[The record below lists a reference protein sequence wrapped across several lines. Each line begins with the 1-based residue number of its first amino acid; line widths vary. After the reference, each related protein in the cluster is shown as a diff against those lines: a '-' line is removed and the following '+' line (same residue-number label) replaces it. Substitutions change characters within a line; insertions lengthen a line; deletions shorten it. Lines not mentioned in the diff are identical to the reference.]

1 MNQVLT
7 QDEINSL
14 LRGLSE
20 GEVDAPANQAPV
32 DTKASNAR
40 RFDLA
45 NQERIIR
52 GRMPTMEL
60 IHDRFARQFRNAIS
74 KFLGRTCFAN
84 VGAIETVKFGLFM
97 KKLPLPSSLHIFRM
111 PPMSGYAL
119 MVVSAPLVFGIIDS
133 LFGGSGQG
141 RVKIEGREYTPIEI
155 RLIGKVVLTALDVLK
170 DAWAPIHPVEFVYVR
185 SEFNPLAIAIVP
197 PTDVVIIVTI
207 EIELEQDSATLTLCT
222 PYSTIEPLR
231 SKLAT
236 GFQSTRLEVDTGVAK
251 RLETN
256 VLRTTAN
263 VSVQLAQG
271 TIKAKDLI
279 KLQKGDILSLESN
292 PSDEARILVEGSP
305 KFYGYVGSFRGNR
318 AVRITRSIPHRDLIN
333 LRNKEDRLLYGE

>member
-7 QDEINSL
+7 QEEINSL

-20 GEVDAPANQAPV
+20 GEIEENSVETANAGPQA
-32 DTKASNAR
+32 KK
-40 RFDLA
+40 FDLA

-60 IHDRFARQFRNAIS
+60 IHDRFARQFRTVLS

-84 VGAIETVKFGLFM
+84 VGGIEMVKFGLFM

-111 PPMSGYAL
+111 PPLSGYAL

-141 RVKIEGREYTPIEI
+141 RVKIEGREYTPIET
-155 RLIGKVVLTALDVLK
+155 RLIGKIVMQALDVLK
-170 DAWAPIHPVEFVYVR
+170 DAWAPIHPVDFVYVR

-207 EIELEQDSATLTLCT
+207 EVELEQESTTLTLCT
-222 PYSTIEPLR
+222 PISTIDPLR
-231 SKLAT
+231 SKLAA
-236 GFQSTRLEVDTGVAK
+236 GFQSTRLEVDSSVAK
-251 RLETN
+251 RMEVSVRQTVSN
-256 VLRTTAN
+256 M
-263 VSVQLAQG
+263 SVQLATG
-271 TIKAKDLI
+271 AIVTREFLELKVGDII
-279 KLQKGDILSLESN
+279 KLDTN
-292 PSDEARILVEGSP
+292 PSEEALLMVEGQP
-305 KFYGYVGSFRGNR
+305 KYYGYVGSYRGNR
-318 AVRITRSIPHRDLIN
+318 AIRITRPIPRRDLIN
-333 LRNKEDRLLYGE
+333 FRNKQELIKNGG

>member
-14 LRGLSE
+14 LQGLSD
-20 GEVDAPANQAPV
+20 GDVDDGDV
-32 DTKASNAR
+32 DVDDGQPDAQK
-40 RFDLA
+40 FDLA

-60 IHDRFARQFRNAIS
+60 IHDRFARQFRNS
-74 KFLGRTCFAN
+74 LSQFLGRTCFAN
-84 VGAIETVKFGLFM
+84 VGGIEMIKFGLFM

-119 MVVSAPLVFGIIDS
+119 MVVSSPMVFGIVDS

-141 RVKIEGREYTPIEI
+141 RVKIEGREYTPIEN
-155 RLIGKVVLTALDVLK
+155 RLIGKVVMMALDVLR
-170 DAWAPIHPVEFVYVR
+170 DAWAPIHPVDFVYVR

-207 EIELEQDSATLTLCT
+207 EVELESESTTLTLCT

-236 GFQSTRLEVDTGVAK
+236 GFQSTRLEEDSGLRK
-251 RLETN
+251 RMQVN
-256 VLRTTAN
+256 VERTMAN
-263 VSVQLAQG
+263 MSVQLAEG
-271 TIKAKDLI
+271 SIKAKQLVEM
-279 KLQKGDILSLESN
+279 QAGDVMTLDTN
-292 PSDEARILVEGSP
+292 PTDEAMVMVEGEP
-305 KFYGYVGSFRGNR
+305 KYYSYVGSYRGNR
-318 AVRITRSIPHRDLIN
+318 AARITRPIPEQDLIN
-333 LRNKEDRLLYGE
+333 YRNRQEVLKNGG

>member
-7 QDEINSL
+7 QEEINSL

-20 GEVDAPANQAPV
+20 GDIEENSVESVQQGPAA
-32 DTKASNAR
+32 KK
-40 RFDLA
+40 FDLA

-60 IHDRFARQFRNAIS
+60 IHDRFARQFRTTLS

-84 VGAIETVKFGLFM
+84 VGGIEMVKFGLFM

-111 PPMSGYAL
+111 PPLSGYAL

-141 RVKIEGREYTPIEI
+141 RVKIEGREYTPIET
-155 RLIGKVVLTALDVLK
+155 RLIGKVVMQALDVLK
-170 DAWAPIHPVEFVYVR
+170 DAWAPIHPVDFVYVR

-207 EIELEQDSATLTLCT
+207 EVELEQESTTLTLCT
-222 PYSTIEPLR
+222 PISTIDPLR
-231 SKLAT
+231 SKLAA
-236 GFQSTRLEVDTGVAK
+236 GFQSTRLEVDSGVSK
-251 RLETN
+251 RIENSIRQTISN
-256 VLRTTAN
+256 M
-263 VSVQLAQG
+263 SVQLATG
-271 TIKAKDLI
+271 KIKTKEFLN
-279 KLQKGDILSLESN
+279 LQVGDIMTLDTN
-292 PSDEARILVEGSP
+292 PSEEALLMVEGQP
-305 KFYGYVGSFRGNR
+305 KFYGYVGSYRGNR
-318 AVRITRSIPHRDLIN
+318 AIRITRPIPQRDLIN
-333 LRNKEDRLLYGE
+333 YRNKQELIKNGG

>member
-20 GEVDAPANQAPV
+20 GDVEQDSVQTN
-32 DTKASNAR
+32 DTNSNVKK
-40 RFDLA
+40 FDLA

-60 IHDRFARQFRNAIS
+60 IHDRFARQFRTHLA

-84 VGAIETVKFGLFM
+84 VGGIEMVKFGLFM

-111 PPMSGYAL
+111 PPLSGYAL
-119 MVVSAPLVFGIIDS
+119 IVVSAPLVFGIIDS
-133 LFGGSGQG
+133 MFGGSGQG
-141 RVKIEGREYTPIEI
+141 RVKIEGREYTPIEN
-155 RLIGKVVLTALDVLK
+155 RLIGKVVMMSLEVLK

-207 EIELEQDSATLTLCT
+207 EVELEQESTTLTICM
-222 PYSTIEPLR
+222 PYSTLEPLR
-231 SKLAT
+231 GKLAT
-236 GFQSTRLEVDTGVAK
+236 GFQSTRLEVDSGVIK
-251 RLETN
+251 RMETN
-256 VLRTTAN
+256 VNRTMTT
-263 VSVQLAQG
+263 VSCELARG
-271 TIKAKDLI
+271 TIKAKDFLA
-279 KLQKGDILSLESN
+279 LNTGDIVTMDTN
-292 PSDEARILVEGSP
+292 PSDEALIKVEGAP
-305 KFYGYVGSFRGNR
+305 KFYGYVGSYRGNR
-318 AVRITRSIPHRDLIN
+318 AARITRDIPGRDLIN
-333 LRNKEDRLLYGE
+333 LKNREELIRNGG

>member
-14 LRGLSE
+14 LRGLSDGDVE
-20 GEVDAPANQAPV
+20 SDSVEQRDENQPEA
-32 DTKASNAR
+32 KK
-40 RFDLA
+40 FDLA

-60 IHDRFARQFRNAIS
+60 IHDRFARQFRTNLA

-84 VGAIETVKFGLFM
+84 VGGIEMIKFGLFM

-111 PPMSGYAL
+111 PPLTGYAL
-119 MVVSAPLVFGIIDS
+119 MVVSSPLVFGIVDS

-141 RVKIEGREYTPIEI
+141 RVKIEGREYTPIEN
-155 RLIGKVVLTALDVLK
+155 RLIGKVVMMALDVLK
-170 DAWAPIHPVEFVYVR
+170 DAWSPIHPVDFVYVR

-207 EIELEQDSATLTLCT
+207 EVELESESTTLTLCT

-231 SKLAT
+231 GKLAT
-236 GFQSTRLEVDTGVAK
+236 GFQSTRLEVDSGLIQ
-251 RLETN
+251 RMERN
-256 VLRTTAN
+256 VKQTPAN
-263 VSVQLAQG
+263 VSVQLAEG
-271 TIKAKDLI
+271 TITTRDLLN
-279 KLQKGDILSLESN
+279 LQSGDVVSLDTN
-292 PSDEARILVEGSP
+292 PSQEAKVMVEGFP
-305 KFYGYVGSFRGNR
+305 KFYGYVGSYRGNR
-318 AVRITRSIPHRDLIN
+318 AVRITRPIPEQDLIN
-333 LRNKEDRLLYGE
+333 YRNRQELLKYGK

>member
-20 GEVDAPANQAPV
+20 GDIEQDSVE
-32 DTKASNAR
+32 SNDKNPHAKK
-40 RFDLA
+40 FDIA

-60 IHDRFARQFRNAIS
+60 IHDRFARQFRTSLA

-84 VGAIETVKFGLFM
+84 VGGIEMIKFGLFM

-111 PPMSGYAL
+111 PPLSGYAL
-119 MVVSAPLVFGIIDS
+119 MVVSSPLVFGIIDS

-141 RVKIEGREYTPIEI
+141 RVKIEGREYTPIET
-155 RLIGKVVLTALDVLK
+155 RLIGKVVMMALDVLK
-170 DAWAPIHPVEFVYVR
+170 DAWAPIHPVDFVYVR

-207 EIELEQDSATLTLCT
+207 EVELEQESTTLTLCT

-231 SKLAT
+231 GKLAT
-236 GFQSTRLEVDTGVAK
+236 GFQSTRLEVDSGVIRRMEVNVK
-251 RLETN
+251 QTVTN
-256 VLRTTAN
+256 L
-263 VSVQLAQG
+263 SVQLATG
-271 TIKAKDLI
+271 SVTTREFLNMKA
-279 KLQKGDILSLESN
+279 GDVISLETN
-292 PSDEARILVEGSP
+292 PTDEALVMVEGAP
-305 KFYGYVGSFRGNR
+305 KYYGYIGSYRGNR
-318 AVRITRSIPHRDLIN
+318 AVRITRPIPRRDLIN
-333 LRNKEDRLLYGE
+333 YRNKEELLKHGG

>member
-7 QDEINSL
+7 QEEINSL

-20 GEVDAPANQAPV
+20 GEIEENSVETVNNQ
-32 DTKASNAR
+32 SNAKK
-40 RFDLA
+40 FDLA

-60 IHDRFARQFRNAIS
+60 IHDRFARQFRTSLS

-84 VGAIETVKFGLFM
+84 VGGIEMVKFGLFM

-111 PPMSGYAL
+111 PPLSGYAL

-141 RVKIEGREYTPIEI
+141 RVKIEGREYTPIET
-155 RLIGKVVLTALDVLK
+155 RLIGKVVMQALEVLK
-170 DAWAPIHPVEFVYVR
+170 DAWAPIHPVDFVYVR

-207 EIELEQDSATLTLCT
+207 EVELEQESTTLTICT
-222 PYSTIEPLR
+222 PISTIDPLR
-231 SKLAT
+231 SKLAA
-236 GFQSTRLEVDTGVAK
+236 GFQSTRLEVDSGVAK
-251 RLETN
+251 RMDVN
-256 VLRTTAN
+256 VRQSISN
-263 VSVQLAQG
+263 MSVQLATG
-271 TIKAKDLI
+271 MIKTKEFLNL
-279 KLQKGDILSLESN
+279 KVGDVVSLDTN
-292 PSDEARILVEGSP
+292 PSEEALLMVEGSP
-305 KFYGYVGSFRGNR
+305 KFYGYVGSYRGNR
-318 AVRITRSIPHRDLIN
+318 AIRITRPIPKRDLIN
-333 LRNKEDRLLYGE
+333 YRNKQELMKHGG

>member
-14 LRGLSE
+14 LRGLSDS
-20 GEVDAPANQAPV
+20 EVEQGDVQTDDDQPEA
-32 DTKASNAR
+32 KK
-40 RFDLA
+40 FDLA

-60 IHDRFARQFRNAIS
+60 IHDRFARQFRTNLA

-84 VGAIETVKFGLFM
+84 VGAIETIKFGLFM

-111 PPMSGYAL
+111 PPLSGYAL
-119 MVVSAPLVFGIIDS
+119 MVVSSPLVFGIVDS

-141 RVKIEGREYTPIEI
+141 RVKIEGREYTPIEN
-155 RLIGKVVLTALDVLK
+155 RLIGKVVMIALDVLK
-170 DAWAPIHPVEFVYVR
+170 DAWAPIHPVDFVYVR

-207 EIELEQDSATLTLCT
+207 EVELESESTTLTLCT

-236 GFQSTRLEVDTGVAK
+236 GFQSTRLEEDSGIK
-251 RLETN
+251 QRMRENLN
-256 VLRTTAN
+256 RTTAQL
-263 VSVQLAQG
+263 SVQLAEG
-271 TIKAKDLI
+271 TIRPRELLELDV
-279 KLQKGDILSLESN
+279 GDVLTLNTN
-292 PSDEARILVEGSP
+292 PSDEALIMVEGAP
-305 KFYGYVGSFRGNR
+305 KYYGYVGSYRGNR
-318 AVRITRSIPHRDLIN
+318 AVRITRPIPEQDLIN
-333 LRNKEDRLLYGE
+333 YRNRQELLKHGR

>member
-14 LRGLSE
+14 LRGLSD
-20 GEVDAPANQAPV
+20 GEVEPDSVEAAEH
-32 DTKASNAR
+32 SNAKK
-40 RFDLA
+40 FDLA

-60 IHDRFARQFRNAIS
+60 IHDRFARQFRTSLA

-84 VGAIETVKFGLFM
+84 VGGIETIKFGLFM

-111 PPMSGYAL
+111 PPLSGYAL
-119 MVVSAPLVFGIIDS
+119 MVVSSPLVYGIVDS

-141 RVKIEGREYTPIEI
+141 RVKIEGREYTPIET
-155 RLIGKVVLTALDVLK
+155 RLIGKVVMTALDVLK
-170 DAWAPIHPVEFVYVR
+170 DAWAPIHPVDFVYVR

-207 EIELEQDSATLTLCT
+207 EVELEQESTTLTLCT

-236 GFQSTRLEVDTGVAK
+236 GFQSTRLEADSGVMRRMEGNLKQTMANLSVELATG
-251 RLETN
+251 
-256 VLRTTAN
+256 
-263 VSVQLAQG
+263 Q
-271 TIKAKDLI
+271 IKTSDFLNLKV
-279 KLQKGDILSLESN
+279 GDVISLDKT
-292 PSDEARILVEGSP
+292 PSEEAVVKIEGSP
-305 KFYGYVGSFRGNR
+305 KFYSYLGSYRGNR
-318 AVRITRSIPHRDLIN
+318 AFRITRPIPKNDLIN
-333 LRNKEDRLLYGE
+333 YRNKQEIIKDGGE

>member
-7 QDEINSL
+7 QEEINSL

-20 GEVDAPANQAPV
+20 GEIEQESIETQDNQVQA
-32 DTKASNAR
+32 KK
-40 RFDLA
+40 FDLA

-60 IHDRFARQFRNAIS
+60 IHDRFARQFRTTLA

-84 VGAIETVKFGLFM
+84 VGGIEMLKFGLFM

-111 PPMSGYAL
+111 PPLSGYAL
-119 MVVSAPLVFGIIDS
+119 MVVSSPLVFGIVDS

-141 RVKIEGREYTPIEI
+141 RVKIEGREYTPIET
-155 RLIGKVVLTALDVLK
+155 RLIGKVVMMALDVLK
-170 DAWAPIHPVEFVYVR
+170 DAWAPIHPVDFVYVR

-207 EIELEQDSATLTLCT
+207 EVELEQESTTLTLCT

-231 SKLAT
+231 GKLAT
-236 GFQSTRLEVDTGVAK
+236 GFQSTRLEVDSGVA
-251 RLETN
+251 RRMEVN
-256 VLRTTAN
+256 VNQSLAN
-263 VSVQLAQG
+263 VSVQLATG
-271 TIKAKDLI
+271 TIRTRDFMALK
-279 KLQKGDILSLESN
+279 KGDVLTLDKT
-292 PSDEARILVEGSP
+292 PSEEAMMMIEGSP
-305 KFYGYVGSFRGNR
+305 KFYGYVGSYRGNR
-318 AVRITRSIPHRDLIN
+318 AMRITREIPRNDLIN
-333 LRNKEDRLLYGE
+333 YRNKEELIKNGQ